1 MRCCC
6 CYYYYIYGFASFASL
21 FGGRGNAV
29 SIHRGRIEA
38 AAASTYILVLLRKD
52 ALLVVH
58 RERLPPPPSGVFST
72 KSSVRLE
79 QPPRPLQYSL
89 SLESAALLL
98 LLCTTKDSRPHLP
111 TDDVRGCKDRSWGC
125 CCCQSMH
132 SHVLRKSPIIGLLL
146 EAGIV
151 AVHQYTLYL
160 FAHSQL

>member
-1 MRCCC
+1 MVYITKSNGFQLNFGSFHMGLKWSSKDCC
-6 CYYYYIYGFASFASL
+6 L
-21 FGGRGNAV
+21 
-29 SIHRGRIEA
+29 GRIEA

-58 RERLPPPPSGVFST
+58 RERLPPRCIFD

-79 QPPRPLQYSL
+79 QPPRQRPLQPL
-89 SLESAALLL
+89 SWVCCSSSPLVQPK
-98 LLCTTKDSRPHLP
+98 TRPHLP
-111 TDDVRGCKDRSWGC
+111 TDDVRGCKDRSRG

-151 AVHQYTLYL
+151 AVHQYTL
-160 FAHSQL
+160 FAHSR

>member
-1 MRCCC
+1 MRCC
-6 CYYYYIYGFASFASL
+6 YYIYGFASFASL